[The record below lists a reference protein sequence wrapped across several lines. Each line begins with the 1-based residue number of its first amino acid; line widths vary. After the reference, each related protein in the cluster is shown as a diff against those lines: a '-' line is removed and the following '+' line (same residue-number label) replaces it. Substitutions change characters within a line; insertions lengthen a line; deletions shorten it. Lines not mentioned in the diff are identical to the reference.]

1 MSEQHEP
8 SKKLGATHSEWGRQA
23 ADHFGYAS
31 DEDRKAKRGL
41 EDWELVEKIPESQ
54 KPVPYWF
61 YAVIAV
67 VVLVAVGLS
76 FPFWGV
82 RPGQERSWL
91 DWGFA
96 VALVYLA
103 VAGYFVHF
111 MVRLYGSGK
120 AGWVDLDA
128 QSDKAKAADGTSGK
142 AHQDKPE

>member
-1 MSEQHEP
+1 MSDPSEQQEHP
-8 SKKLGATHSEWGRQA
+8 RTLGTAHSEWGTQA
-23 ADHFGYAS
+23 PDHFGYES

-61 YAVIAV
+61 YAVVVV
-67 VVLVAVGLS
+67 VVLIGVGLA
-76 FPFWGV
+76 FPFWGS

-111 MVRLYGSGK
+111 MVRMYGSAAAGRLDSDPEAHKSK
-120 AGWVDLDA
+120 ATPDRPPG
-128 QSDKAKAADGTSGK
+128 QS
-142 AHQDKPE
+142 